1 MEILLLIIA
10 GVVLYMLYNSFS
22 DYMKNPYKVPTQDIR
37 DGLASEY
44 KPQDNPYIQLTDE
57 DRIKKTEFGILAQIL
72 ALIAKSDGKVCALE
86 RELLNDLFDDMAKEL
101 NEYNDYK
108 DALGSLQKIFD
119 EAQGGSL
126 DTLAESF
133 VEATKGEYKKRVK
146 VVEFLFALAYSD
158 GVLDEN
164 EREKIID
171 VAAIFELN
179 NDDFNKIYDDFER
192 KYSQNL
198 SITKEN
204 ALKILGLKKD
214 FISSDLESAYHEKIK
229 EKKQNIFKGLNKSF
243 EVDSLREIDEAYK
256 VLKCELDSANPQN
269 IGENN
274 GSEIAESTRD
284 SSPVAQNDNDKNNIK

>member
-1 MEILLLIIA
+1 MEILLLVIA
-10 GVVLYMLYNSFS
+10 GIVLYMLYTSFS
-22 DYMKNPYKVPTQDIR
+22 DYMKNPYKLPSQDI
-37 DGLASEY
+37 DGFKNEY

-72 ALIAKSDGKVCALE
+72 AFIAKSDGKVCALE

-119 EAQGGSL
+119 EVGANADL
-126 DTLAESF
+126 DALANAF

-158 GVLDEN
+158 GVLDES

-192 KYSQNL
+192 KYSDSVVVSKDKALELLNL
-198 SITKEN
+198 SEGFTRKE
-204 ALKILGLKKD
+204 
-214 FISSDLESAYHEKIK
+214 LESAYQSAIK
-229 EKKQNIFKGLNKSF
+229 DKKQNIFKNLNKSF
-243 EVDSLREIDEAYK
+243 DNDILREIDSAYR
-256 VLKCELDSANPQN
+256 LLGESLESDADSSDSPL
-269 IGENN
+269 
-274 GSEIAESTRD
+274 RD
-284 SSPVAQNDNDKNNIK
+284 STLCVESKQSK

>member
-1 MEILLLIIA
+1 MEILLLVIA
-10 GVVLYMLYNSFS
+10 GIVLYMLYTSFS
-22 DYMKNPYKVPTQDIR
+22 DYMKNPYKLPSQDIEGYR
-37 DGLASEY
+37 SEY

-86 RELLNDLFDDMAKEL
+86 RELLKDLFDDMAKEL

-108 DALGSLQKIFD
+108 DAHSSLQKIFD
-119 EAQGGSL
+119 EVGANADL
-126 DTLAESF
+126 DALANAF

-192 KYSQNL
+192 KYSD
-198 SITKEN
+198 SVAISKDK
-204 ALKILGLKKD
+204 ALELLGLSEGFTRKE
-214 FISSDLESAYHEKIK
+214 LESAYQSAIK
-229 EKKQNIFKGLNKSF
+229 TKKQNIFKNLNKSF
-243 EVDSLREIDEAYK
+243 DNDILRKI
-256 VLKCELDSANPQN
+256 DSAYR
-269 IGENN
+269 ILGESL
-274 GSEIAESTRD
+274 GDSGDLGESKLGESAESNSDSNPKD
-284 SSPVAQNDNDKNNIK
+284 SSESK